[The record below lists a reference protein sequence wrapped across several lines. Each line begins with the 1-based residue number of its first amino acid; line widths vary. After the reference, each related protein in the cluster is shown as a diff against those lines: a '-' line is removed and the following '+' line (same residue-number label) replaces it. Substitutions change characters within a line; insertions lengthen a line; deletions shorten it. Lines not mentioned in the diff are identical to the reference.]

1 MTEQSN
7 DGKEEYRTDSKSYIE
22 QLEAER
28 LSPNRLAETTKEM
41 MVPIP
46 KMEKREEILE
56 RFEACWIQNACKRD
70 QGVFRNADVNW
81 RKF

>member
-1 MTEQSN
+1 M
-7 DGKEEYRTDSKSYIE
+7 GKKNTGHSKSYIE

-41 MVPIP
+41 MVPFP
-46 KMEKREEILE
+46 KMGKREEILE
-56 RFEACWIQNACKRD
+56 KFGACWIQNACKRD
-70 QGVFRNADVNW
+70 QGASRNAGVNW